1 MREGRLRLVVVF
13 AIGDDDNDRC
23 SAWEGT
29 DVSYAKLDNTDAAV
43 VSHLVVAVGRGG
55 DSKLRR
61 LPGAAVRRG
70 GIAHSPDCWMPM
82 P

>member
-29 DVSYAKLDNTDAAV
+29 DVSYTKLDNTDAAV
-43 VSHLVVAVGRGG
+43 VSHWVVAVGRGG
-55 DSKLRR
+55 
-61 LPGAAVRRG
+61 
-70 GIAHSPDCWMPM
+70 IASYADCLGQR
-82 P
+82 

>member
-1 MREGRLRLVVVF
+1 LRLVVVF

-43 VSHLVVAVGRGG
+43 VSHLVVHRIVIALSLPEGLIDEGRNGRHDGG
-55 DSKLRR
+55 T
-61 LPGAAVRRG
+61 
-70 GIAHSPDCWMPM
+70 
-82 P
+82 